1 MELEK
6 RKNCKSSNINPN
18 CIKEKNMNNVNI
30 FDTNLKHK
38 NSHNYKDIFKLKR
51 NFK

>member
-6 RKNCKSSNINPN
+6 RKNSKCSNINPIN
-18 CIKEKNMNNVNI
+18 IKENNINSVNI
-30 FDTNLKHK
+30 FDSNIDIKK
-38 NSHNYKDIFKLKR
+38 NNNYKDIFKLKR

>member
-6 RKNCKSSNINPN
+6 RKNCKSSDANPS

-30 FDTNLKHK
+30 FDTNMSVKK
-38 NSHNYKDIFKLKR
+38 NNNYKDIFKLKR

>member
-18 CIKEKNMNNVNI
+18 CIKEKNMNSVNI
-30 FDTNLKHK
+30 FDTDMSAK
-38 NSHNYKDIFKLKR
+38 NKNNYKDIFKLKR

>member
-6 RKNCKSSNINPN
+6 RKNSKCSNITPK
-18 CIKEKNMNNVNI
+18 CIKEKNINNVNI
-30 FDTNLKHK
+30 FDTNMSVKK
-38 NSHNYKDIFKLKR
+38 INNYDDIFKLKR

>member
-6 RKNCKSSNINPN
+6 RKNSKSSNINPS
-18 CIKEKNMNNVNI
+18 CIKENNINSVNI
-30 FDTNLKHK
+30 FDNNLKIRK
-38 NSHNYKDIFKLKR
+38 NNNYKDIFKLKR

>member
-6 RKNCKSSNINPN
+6 RKNSKCSNINPS
-18 CIKEKNMNNVNI
+18 CIKEKNMNSVNV
-30 FDTNLKHK
+30 FDTNLGVK
-38 NSHNYKDIFKLKR
+38 NNNNYKNIFKLKR

>member
-6 RKNCKSSNINPN
+6 QKNIKCGNINPS
-18 CIKEKNMNNVNI
+18 CIKENNINSANL
-30 FDTNLKHK
+30 FDINLKIK
-38 NSHNYKDIFKLKR
+38 NNNNYKDIFKLKR

>member
-6 RKNCKSSNINPN
+6 RKNSKCSHINPS
-18 CIKEKNMNNVNI
+18 CIKEKNLNCVNI
-30 FDTNLKHK
+30 FDTNMSDKK
-38 NSHNYKDIFKLKR
+38 NNSYKDIFKLKR

>member
-6 RKNCKSSNINPN
+6 RKNNKCSNLNPN
-18 CIKEKNMNNVNI
+18 CIKENNLNNVNI
-30 FDTNLKHK
+30 FDSCLKEKK
-38 NSHNYKDIFKLKR
+38 NNDYKDIFKLKR